1 MKTKS
6 KFGSRKLLLHRETIK
21 RLTVEDL
28 RSVRGGLALNA
39 CGETDCK
46 SDSLCTK
53 VTS

>member
-1 MKTKS
+1 MKTNS
-6 KFGSRKLLLHRETIK
+6 KLAPRKLVLHREAIK

-28 RSVRGGLALNA
+28 RSVRGGLPPA
-39 CGETDCK
+39 CSETDCK

>member
-6 KFGSRKLLLHRETIK
+6 KFGSRKLVLHRETIK

-28 RSVRGGLALNA
+28 RSVRGGLPPA